1 LSNLRICSWK
11 RLTSIKKEEQK
22 SRVKLKIYLGQLL
35 IVALLLTGCSMSYTT
50 ATIIE
55 PGMTSAVVDGNPVDK
70 VKVYSREDSQL
81 FAYGTLNNAL
91 EGTQIRFAWKYLTEP
106 QIIHE
111 VGVTS
116 EGESGVYVFSTLVN
130 DGPWP
135 IGDYSVEIFI
145 DDRHEPDA
153 IAEFSIK

>member
-1 LSNLRICSWK
+1 METISLYQERGAKN
-11 RLTSIKKEEQK
+11 
-22 SRVKLKIYLGQLL
+22 RVKFKIHLGQLL

-55 PGMTSAVVDGNPVDK
+55 PGMTTAVVNGNPVDK

-81 FAYGTLNNAL
+81 FTYGTLNHAP
-91 EGTQIRFAWKYLTEP
+91 EDTQIRVVWKYLTEP
-106 QIIHE
+106 QSIHE

-145 DDRHEPDA
+145 DNRDEPDA
-153 IAEFSIK
+153 IAAFSIK